1 MLRSL
6 VGSEMCIRDRYQRRV
21 HGDLFRAEMKKF
33 VALLLVAAF
42 IASAGATLLRGKM
55 KLEDRLQGMGNND
68 FGQTVLQM
76 ISLQTEMGGD
86 VEDVLKLMYD
96 LKASLETEQNTDQAE
111 YDKQSASLIQRI
123 FDAEQAASNAITQ
136 VNEASSRLKE
146 MRSRRE
152 VLEKLIVKN
161 NLQLNRTIEQRTK
174 LVENHEQEAQELIE
188 RMKQAKELIEVLTLI
203 INDLTHKVLL
213 NNEPTLAEVQQIA
226 DRLHEVAKSNPLAS
240 LVQFT
245 ATLDVYVIKNIIT
258 KLEDIRIRLA
268 LTLKDDKKESEKA
281 ETLYQDMIKKLQ
293 EIEQNLSAEL
303 LSASAE
309 LKQIDVDEV
318 TEEERKE
325 NNLELFRNNQVLQA
339 ASQVELDTATAAH
352 KKRSDDRSAAIKLLN
367 RAIKTIKNKK
377 DRLIEATEKPEQDSP

>member
-1 MLRSL
+1 M
-6 VGSEMCIRDRYQRRV
+6 G
-21 HGDLFRAEMKKF
+21 

-86 VEDVLKLMYD
+86 VEDVMKLMYD